1 MCPGRPCESC
11 PPLNHRETRGLGLL
25 AGYTRGGKD
34 GPGGGSVARMMGKTV
49 IVTGAGH
56 GIGRAYAEKLA
67 SEEAKLVVADLDG
80 PAAEEVAGDINEM
93 GGQALPVQV
102 DVANAESA
110 QNLVT
115 RAVER
120 FGGIDGLLNNAAI
133 FSTIPISRVGFEQIP
148 EAEWDLVMSV
158 NVKGVWNCCKAVAP
172 KMRAR
177 GGGSIV
183 NISSVSILH
192 AGGGR
197 LHYVASKAAVL
208 GISRVLAKELGD
220 DNIRVNT
227 IAPGNTLSEA
237 DPTPEIVAIREAA
250 IPARALKRLQT
261 PADLV
266 GAVLFLLS
274 DDAAFITGQM
284 LVVDGGANLR

>member
-1 MCPGRPCESC
+1 
-11 PPLNHRETRGLGLL
+11 
-25 AGYTRGGKD
+25 
-34 GPGGGSVARMMGKTV
+34 VARMTGKTV
-49 IVTGAGH
+49 IVTGSGH
-56 GIGRAYAEKLA
+56 GIGRAYAERLSA
-67 SEEAKLVVADLDG
+67 DGANVVVADLDG
-80 PAAEEVAGDINEM
+80 PATEQVAGDLEEL

-102 DVANAESA
+102 DVASWASV
-110 QNLVT
+110 QNLAE

-120 FGGIDGLLNNAAI
+120 FGGVDGLVNNAAV
-133 FSTIPISRVGFEQIP
+133 FSTIPISRVGFEKID

-172 KMRAR
+172 AMRAR

-183 NISSVSILH
+183 NISSASILH

-208 GISRVLAKELGD
+208 GISRVLARELGG

-227 IAPGNTLSEA
+227 IAPGNTLSED

-250 IPARALKRLQT
+250 IAGRSLKRLQT

-266 GAVLFLLS
+266 GTVAFLLS
-274 DDAAFITGQM
+274 DDAAFISGQM
-284 LVVDGGANLR
+284 LVVDGGTNLH

>member
-1 MCPGRPCESC
+1 
-11 PPLNHRETRGLGLL
+11 
-25 AGYTRGGKD
+25 
-34 GPGGGSVARMMGKTV
+34 VARMTGKTV

-56 GIGRAYAEKLA
+56 GIGRAYAERLSA
-67 SEEAKLVVADLDG
+67 EGANLVVADLDG
-80 PAAEEVAGDINEM
+80 PAAEQVVGDLEEM

-102 DVANAESA
+102 DVASWPSVQQLAA
-110 QNLVT
+110 

-120 FGGIDGLLNNAAI
+120 FGGVDGLVNNAAV
-133 FSTIPISRVGFEQIP
+133 FSTIPISRVGFELID

-158 NVKGVWNCCKAVAP
+158 NVKGVWNCCRAVVPA
-172 KMRAR
+172 MRAR

-183 NISSVSILH
+183 NISSASILH

-197 LHYVASKAAVL
+197 MHYVASKAAVL
-208 GISRVLAKELGD
+208 GISRVLARELGG

-227 IAPGNTLSEA
+227 IAPGNTLSET

-250 IPARALKRLQT
+250 IAARALKRLQT

-266 GAVLFLLS
+266 GTVLFLLS

-284 LVVDGGANLR
+284 LVVDGGTNLH

>member
-1 MCPGRPCESC
+1 M
-11 PPLNHRETRGLGLL
+11 
-25 AGYTRGGKD
+25 
-34 GPGGGSVARMMGKTV
+34 ARMTGKTV

-56 GIGRAYAEKLA
+56 GIGRAYAERLA
-67 SEEAKLVVADLDG
+67 SEEANLVVADLDG
-80 PAAEEVAGDINEM
+80 KAVEQVAGDIEEL

-102 DVANAESA
+102 DVAQWASVQA
-110 QNLVT
+110 LAD

-120 FGGIDGLLNNAAI
+120 FGGVDGLVNNAAV
-133 FSTIPISRVGFEQIP
+133 FSTIPISRVGFELID

-158 NVKGVWNCCKAVAP
+158 NVKGVWNCCKAIAP

-183 NISSVSILH
+183 NISSASILH

-208 GISRVLAKELGD
+208 GISRVLAKELGP

-227 IAPGNTLSEA
+227 IAPGNTLSES

-250 IPARALKRLQT
+250 IGARALKRLQT
-261 PADLV
+261 PNDLV
-266 GAVLFLLS
+266 GAVAFLLS

-284 LVVDGGANLR
+284 LVVDGGTNLH